1 MSKHRATGPRAD
13 PRGRTRYGVRRR
25 SAFRSRLLAGLGAL
39 AALVSGLGYL
49 ISAQPGKAPGARL
62 IEQSSGAATQP
73 ATASAPATGTGATGT
88 GATGSAANESA
99 AGGSAAAGSATGSAA
114 TAGPLAAAV
123 HQPDSRPVRIQVPA
137 IGVDSGLQPLG
148 LLPDGSLQSPSQ
160 RQQAG
165 WYAGGAVPGAVGS
178 AVIAGQVASATAVF
192 HRLSELRPGAAV
204 LISRQDG
211 RVLRFLVYDVRAYP
225 KRGFPSASVYGP
237 VPTPVLR
244 LITSTGGFD
253 EQAQA
258 DQGSLV
264 VSANLA
270 SG

>member
-1 MSKHRATGPRAD
+1 MSKHRATGPRAG

-25 SAFRSRLLAGLGAL
+25 SAFRSRSLAGLGAL
-39 AALVSGLGYL
+39 AALVAGLGYL

-62 IEQSSGAATQP
+62 IEQSSGAATQR
-73 ATASAPATGTGATGT
+73 ATASTPATGTGTTGT
-88 GATGSAANESA
+88 GTTGTA
-99 AGGSAAAGSATGSAA
+99 AGGSATGSAA
-114 TAGPLAAAV
+114 AAGPLTAAM
-123 HQPDSRPVRIQVPA
+123 HQPDSRPVRIRVPA

-148 LLPDGSLQSPSQ
+148 LLPDGSVQAPSQ

-192 HRLSELRPGAAV
+192 HRLSELRPGAEV

-258 DQGSLV
+258 DRGSLV
-264 VSANLA
+264 VSARLT
-270 SG
+270 GD